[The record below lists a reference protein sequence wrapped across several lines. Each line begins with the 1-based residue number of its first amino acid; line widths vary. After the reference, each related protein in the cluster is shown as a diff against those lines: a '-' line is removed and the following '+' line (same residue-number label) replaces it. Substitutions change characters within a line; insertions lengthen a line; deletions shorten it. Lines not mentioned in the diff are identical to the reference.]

1 MRVLSRPRPF
11 GDHPHSASSCVDH
24 RVNPVPGSVRRLS
37 NRLVSSPPRVGSLS
51 GRAGRPSSSQNRG
64 HPPLDT
70 VPKGTDPP
78 CLTTFDGNRAGGR
91 RSFPPPTRVEPN
103 ARTLRTFRWPV
114 RIAVAGRI
122 PALIRSRIHQSETP
136 IERAHSAVESQRSAS
151 GRKVMAGVTSRY
163 GGASSRSALGDP
175 RIEEP
180 LHFARED
187 DQRPIRKRAV
197 CVGIEG
203 RAPTSAV
210 PTQTSRRSESRRQAG
225 SLRHGRVVAPLRYLQ

>member
-1 MRVLSRPRPF
+1 MPVRVLSRPRPS
-11 GDHPHSASSCVDH
+11 GITRTRRALVWTTASIRYLAVCAVC
-24 RVNPVPGSVRRLS
+24 RIGSFRLH
-37 NRLVSSPPRVGSLS
+37 PRVGVSERSTWETQLVAESRAPAVRHSAEGHGSPLS
-51 GRAGRPSSSQNRG
+51 HDVRRQP
-64 HPPLDT
+64 
-70 VPKGTDPP
+70 
-78 CLTTFDGNRAGGR
+78 GR
-91 RSFPPPTRVEPN
+91 RSPFPPD
-103 ARTLRTFRWPV
+103 ARRAQRSHLEDLS
-114 RIAVAGRI
+114 VAGSDSGGRED
-122 PALIRSRIHQSETP
+122 PGVDRSRIHQSETP